1 MGRTSF
7 TGPLKSTA
15 GFEIGAGGSEAT
27 ATNTAIIDSSGNATI
42 PGTLA
47 VTGTTTLTGAIAG
60 PVPYALKADD
70 YTVTAAESGTTF
82 GMATNA
88 KTFTLPAAA
97 AGLTYT
103 FVNTGAATNNNILVD
118 SGTVEIFGT
127 FTLAGTVVVAD
138 QETLLTNTQGTS
150 VKGDSVTLVS
160 DGTAWFIIAST
171 GIWAA
176 TAP

>member
-1 MGRTSF
+1 MGRYSHS
-7 TGPLKSTA
+7 GPIKSTG
-15 GFEIGAGGSEAT
+15 GFEVGAGGSEST
-27 ATNTAIIDSSGNATI
+27 GTHTGIIDSSGNITS
-42 PGTLA
+42 PGS
-47 VTGTTTLTGAIAG
+47 IAG
-60 PVPYALKADD
+60 ASPYSLKADD
-70 YTVTAAESGTTF
+70 YTVTAAESGTIF

-103 FVNTGAATNNNILVD
+103 FINTGAATNNNILID

-127 FTLAGTVVVAD
+127 FVLAASIVIASA
-138 QETLLTNTQGTS
+138 ETLLTNTQGS
-150 VKGDSVTLVS
+150 SIKGDSVTLVS
-160 DGTAWFIIAST
+160 DGTGWFIIGST

>member
-1 MGRTSF
+1 MGRTTHS
-7 TGPLKSTA
+7 GPIKSTG
-15 GFEIGAGGSEAT
+15 GFEVGAVG
-27 ATNTAIIDSSGNATI
+27 TNTAVIDSSGN
-42 PGTLA
+42 
-47 VTGTTTLTGAIAG
+47 VTVPAGASMAG
-60 PVPYALKADD
+60 AVPYALKADD
-70 YTVTAAESGTTF
+70 YTVTAVESGTTF

-97 AGLTYT
+97 TGLTYT
-103 FVNTGAATNNNILVD
+103 FINTGAATNNNILID
-118 SGTVEIFGT
+118 SGTDEIFGT
-127 FTLAGTVVVAD
+127 FTLAGTIVIASA
-138 QETLLTNTQGTS
+138 ETLLTNTQGTT